1 MYLTLIRQLLL
12 RSLQSC
18 TKNKKSSQNY
28 RRLVLLGA
36 SPESNHE
43 PTRKSSLFKTTKEE
57 ETTANE
63 EPQTPPPAPVDET
76 TMKVLVAV
84 KRVVDY
90 AVKVRVNKGTIDLA
104 NFKQSMNPFCEVSV
118 DLCW

>member
-1 MYLTLIRQLLL
+1 M
-12 RSLQSC
+12 
-18 TKNKKSSQNY
+18 SSQNY

-43 PTRKSSLFKTTKEE
+43 PTRTSSRFNTTKEE
-57 ETTANE
+57 KTTANE
-63 EPQTPPPAPVDET
+63 EPQTPPAPVDET

-118 DLCW
+118 DRTGTGDGCCN